1 MTANSAI
8 EVLEK
13 IKNYGFHE
21 VKCLVLFTGPK
32 MFCAGPNFLSQPKNL
47 FTYYASHKHFVPDKR
62 MICIQQNCLLCRH
75 KSFQRGTKRSLIFWL
90 AQKIWTGTKLFWT

>member
-32 MFCAGPNFLSQPKNL
+32 MFCAGSNFLSQPKNVTA
-47 FTYYASHKHFVPDKR
+47 FSASSKTFVP
-62 MICIQQNCLLCRH
+62 
-75 KSFQRGTKRSLIFWL
+75 
-90 AQKIWTGTKLFWT
+90 AQKPILLNTNHLFVCWPNM